1 MAPVYQILKN
11 NPNLIVRVAV
21 TAQHRQMLDQV
32 MELFTIKADYD
43 LNIMQPGQGL
53 FEITSSVLTGLKP
66 ILDGF
71 SPDLLIVHG
80 DTTTTLAASLAAYYK
95 KIPVCH
101 VEAGLRTGEIYSPWP
116 EEINRKLTASIAQP
130 SSTYRA
136 GRR

>member
-71 SPDLLIVHG
+71 SPDLLIVHCE
-80 DTTTTLAASLAAYYK
+80 TKTTLAASLAAYYK

-101 VEAGLRTGEIYSPWP
+101 VEAGLRTEKFTRLG
-116 EEINRKLTASIAQP
+116 RKK
-130 SSTYRA
+130 
-136 GRR
+136 